1 MKVQYVPGESVF
13 HRLDPRSKIVFMLLV
28 TTLIFVVRD
37 LWVAGA
43 VLLTMV
49 LCWFVAHLPL
59 SAAVGLGRAVLGV
72 MVFLFVVQAIFY
84 PGETA
89 LIRPLIPPAVPLVGG
104 MGQVTLEGMLFAL
117 LLSLRLLA
125 MMLVLPLVSMTTP
138 VHVFTL
144 GLVRLG
150 LPYRLAYTMTTALNL
165 IPILQTEAN
174 VIRDAQRLR
183 AFQVFERGGFFE
195 KLRAYP
201 ALVTPLII
209 GAMRRAQLIAVAM
222 DSRAFG
228 ASVHRTYIRDIRMR
242 AGDWAFIALS
252 ILYVGTAVAANCLAL
267 AGAGTAPLHVL

>member
-1 MKVQYVPGESVF
+1 MMVQYIPGESVF

-49 LCWFVAHLPL
+49 LFWLVARLPL
-59 SAAVGLGRAVLGV
+59 SVAVGLGKALLGV

-84 PGETA
+84 PGDTA
-89 LIRPLIPPAVPLVGG
+89 LIRPLIPPGVPLVGG
-104 MGQVTLEGMLFAL
+104 RGQVALEGILFAL

-195 KLRAYP
+195 KLKAYP

-228 ASVHRTYIRDIRMR
+228 ASAHRTYIRDIRMR
-242 AGDWAFIALS
+242 AGDWAFVAFS
-252 ILYVGTAVAANCLAL
+252 VLYVGAAVAANYLAL